1 MNTNDD
7 EPTRKWIKNL
17 PFCEYYTSVSDRY
30 SLLKSLSNELALPME
45 EISFVSSD
53 IKDLKCMSSVGL
65 SVCSADAPKEVT
77 SRATFTSSKNSG
89 YGVVE
94 EFCSIILAALATES
108 AEGE

>member
-53 IKDLKCMSSVGL
+53 IKDLK
-65 SVCSADAPKEVT
+65 
-77 SRATFTSSKNSG
+77 
-89 YGVVE
+89 
-94 EFCSIILAALATES
+94 
-108 AEGE
+108 